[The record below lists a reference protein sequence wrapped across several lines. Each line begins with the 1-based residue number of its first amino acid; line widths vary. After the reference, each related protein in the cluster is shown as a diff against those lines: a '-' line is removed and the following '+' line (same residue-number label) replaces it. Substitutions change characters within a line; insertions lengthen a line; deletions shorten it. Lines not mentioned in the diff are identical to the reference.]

1 MKGIMQKTG
10 FERIFL
16 WLLFVVAAFTAQAQ
30 NKFTLNGVVR
40 DKTSGELL
48 IGAVI
53 QLKEIPGIGVT
64 TNAYGFYSITVKPG
78 TYTVMVSY
86 AGYATINEKI
96 NFNSNREQNFNMV
109 PLTNTLQEVV
119 VSSKKKNEN
128 VAKPLMGV
136 DKLNM
141 REVNQLPVLL
151 GERDVLKSIQLL
163 PGIKSA
169 GDGNSGFFVRGGGA
183 DQNLILLDEAPV
195 YNASHL
201 LGFFSTF
208 NSDAIKDVTVYKGG
222 MPAQYGGR
230 LSSVVDIK
238 MKDGND
244 KEYHVDGGVGLIA
257 SRLTVEGP
265 IVKNKGS
272 FIISGRRTYAD
283 LFLKLSPDSA
293 INTNTLYFY
302 DLNLK
307 ANYTLNNKNHL
318 YLSGYFGRDVLGFG
332 ETFGSDWGNATGTLR
347 WNHIVSNK
355 LFSNTSLIFSNYNYV
370 IRIKSGTDQFKIT
383 SKIQDWNLK
392 QDFDYFINN
401 NNKIKFGGNII
412 HHTVSPGAIT
422 ASATSNLKSATIQN
436 RYSYES
442 ALYVSHELSFNDKL
456 NIVYGLRLSNLSAVG
471 PGNYYQYDSNG
482 NTIDTLHV
490 PKGKA
495 VVSYWNLEPRFSAS
509 YLLNTYASL
518 KFSYNR
524 NVQNLHLLSNSTVGA
539 PTDLWLPSTNN
550 VKPEIADQ
558 VAIGYYKN
566 SKNQVYEFSVETY
579 YKWLQNQI
587 DYRNGADLQANDN
600 VESELI
606 YGIGRAYGIEFF
618 AKKKVGKLTGWI
630 GYTLS
635 RTERKFPGIN
645 NNQYFPARQ
654 DQTHAITVVGI
665 YQVNQRWSLSANWV
679 YNTGNAVTYPSGKY
693 RVNDQTVFLYTER
706 NGYRM
711 PAYHRLDIAATVQ
724 NKHNPYRKYQ
734 SSLTFGVYNVYGR
747 ENPYFITFI
756 DDPNNPNKTV
766 AQQTSLFRFIPS
778 ITWNFKF

>member
-1 MKGIMQKTG
+1 MQKTG

>member
-1 MKGIMQKTG
+1 MML
-10 FERIFL
+10 ERYCL
-16 WLLFVVAAFTAQAQ
+16 KAMALLVFCFITVTVFAQS
-30 NKFTLNGVVR
+30 KFTLNGVVR
-40 DKTSGELL
+40 DQSSGELL

-53 QLKEIPGIGVT
+53 QLKELPGIGVT
-64 TNAYGFYSITVKPG
+64 SNAYGFYSITVKPG
-78 TYTVMVSY
+78 TYTIIVRY
-86 AGYATINEKI
+86 AGYATLTQTVA
-96 NFNSNREQNFNMV
+96 FNQNRELNLHLV
-109 PLTNTLQEVV
+109 PIANNLQEVV

-141 REVNQLPVLL
+141 REVNELPVLL
-151 GERDVLKSIQLL
+151 GEKDILKSIQLL

-244 KEYHVDGGVGLIA
+244 KAYHVDGGVGLIS

-293 INTNTLYFY
+293 INSNTLYFY

-307 ANYTLNNKNHL
+307 ANYTLNKKNHL

-332 ETFGSDWGNATGTLR
+332 QTFGSDWGNTTGTLR

-383 SKIQDWNLK
+383 SKIQDLNLK

-442 ALYVSHELSFNDKL
+442 ALYVSHELSFADKF
-456 NIVYGLRLSNLSAVG
+456 NIVYGLRLSNLLAVG

-482 NTIDTLHV
+482 NTIDTIHV
-490 PKGKA
+490 PKGKSVA
-495 VVSYWNLEPRFSAS
+495 SYWNLEPRFSAS

-550 VKPEIADQ
+550 VQPEIADQ
-558 VAIGYYKN
+558 VALGYYKN

-587 DYRNGADLQANDN
+587 DYKNGADLQANDN
-600 VESELI
+600 VENELI
-606 YGIGRAYGIEFF
+606 YGVGRAYGIELF
-618 AKKKVGKLTGWI
+618 AKKNIGKLTGWI

-635 RTERKFPGIN
+635 RTERKFAGIN
-645 NNQYFPARQ
+645 NGNYFPARQ
-654 DQTHAITVVGI
+654 DQTHAITMVGI
-665 YQVNQRWSLSANWV
+665 YRLNQRWTLSANWV
-679 YNTGNAVTYPSGKY
+679 YNTGNAVTFPSGKY
-693 RVNDQTVFLYTER
+693 RVNNQTTFLYTER

-724 NKHNPYRKYQ
+724 NKKNPYHKYQ
-734 SSLTFGVYNVYGR
+734 SSFTFGVYNVYGR

-766 AQQTSLFRFIPS
+766 AQQTALFRFIPS